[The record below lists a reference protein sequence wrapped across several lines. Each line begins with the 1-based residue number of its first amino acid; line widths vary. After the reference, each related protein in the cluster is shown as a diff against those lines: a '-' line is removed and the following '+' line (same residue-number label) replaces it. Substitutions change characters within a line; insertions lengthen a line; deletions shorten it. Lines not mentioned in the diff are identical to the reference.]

1 VDVHPVIN
9 QAQVQAQLHI
19 TSSPP
24 QTGAW
29 YWIDSTTVH
38 YRPKQFWAPGT
49 TVAVS
54 AKVYGL
60 NPGGGVYGA
69 QDHTATYHVHDSW
82 IATADGA
89 SKQMEIRHNGAFVKT
104 MPLSLGALAT
114 PTHTG
119 IHIVSSKHPSIVM
132 DSCTFGVCQGQPGYY
147 KETVKLDARISNDGE
162 FVAAAPWSDAQQG
175 HSNVSHGCVNLS
187 PANAQWFYDTSVS
200 ATSSPSPTP
209 VAYPCPCGT
218 PTATGP

>member
-1 VDVHPVIN
+1 M
-9 QAQVQAQLHI
+9 
-19 TSSPP
+19 
-24 QTGAW
+24 
-29 YWIDSTTVH
+29 
-38 YRPKQFWAPGT
+38 
-49 TVAVS
+49 
-54 AKVYGL
+54 YGL

-89 SKQMEIRHNGAFVKT
+89 SKQMEIRHNGALVKT

-162 FVAAAPWSDAQQG
+162 FVAAVPWSDAQQG

-209 VAYPCPCGT
+209 VAYPCLCGT